1 MKTSLNKNI
10 CISLSLG
17 STHTGLIAASYESK
31 YAFNSQNSDALM
43 PGERELPRIQILGA
57 ARLNNNGAIKKGVVS
72 SIEALTSSILEAIDE
87 VERQSG
93 IEIDS
98 VRVCIAGSA
107 AQFDNHIET
116 CQIKGDE
123 IKAADLERVSAAVR
137 NQKPPMG
144 YEFIHMIPSSYS
156 VDGKHGI
163 QNPIGMQ
170 GTQLS
175 IMHHRVF
182 YPQADLHNIVRSC
195 NNAGIRVQSFA
206 FEPLAAA
213 EGVLTKDEKEF
224 GCISLSIGAHL
235 THACVYLGN
244 IPVYSKEY
252 PIGSHHITKDLSIG
266 LRTTQAEAE
275 RVKKELGK
283 AIEFSA
289 KDKNEKIEICS
300 IDGNHTRYVTR
311 KEINQI
317 IEPRVREILNTI
329 YFDLKRSKLIT
340 KTSKGIVLSGG
351 GALLSGMALATEEVF
366 SLHARV
372 GLPVN
377 ITGVVEGLKSP
388 IWASGVGTL
397 SPLFASI
404 HGEQNSFQIEETKK
418 IGSFATKIWHKLK
431 EPFASR

>member
-17 STHTGLIAASYESK
+17 STHTSLIAASYENK
-31 YAFNSQNSDALM
+31 PPLAQQDDHFQNDKDSS
-43 PGERELPRIQILGA
+43 RIQILGA
-57 ARLNNNGAIKKGVVS
+57 ARINNNGSIKKGVVS
-72 SIEALTSSILEAIDE
+72 SIDAVTASILETIDE

-93 IEIDS
+93 VEIDS
-98 VRVCIAGSA
+98 IRACIAGTA
-107 AQFDNHIET
+107 AKFDNHVET
-116 CQIKGDE
+116 CSIKGEE
-123 IKAADLERVSAAVR
+123 IRASDLERVSTAVR

-144 YEFIHMIPSSYS
+144 YDFIHMIPSSYS

-170 GTQLS
+170 GTSLS

-182 YPQADLHNIVRSC
+182 YPQADLHNIVRAC

-235 THACVYLGN
+235 THAAVYLGN

-283 AIEFSA
+283 AIEFST
-289 KDKNEKIEICS
+289 KDANEKIEICS
-300 IDGNHTRYVTR
+300 IDGNTSRYVTR

-329 YFDLKRSKLIT
+329 YTDLRRSKLIT

-351 GALLSGMALATEEVF
+351 GALLSGMALATEEIF

-372 GLPVN
+372 GMPIN
-377 ITGVVEGLKSP
+377 ITGATEGLKSP
-388 IWASGVGTL
+388 IWASSVGTL
-397 SPLFASI
+397 STLFATI
-404 HGEQNSFQIEETKK
+404 HGENSAFQTEESKR

>member
-17 STHTGLIAASYESK
+17 STHTGLIAASYENKSSL
-31 YAFNSQNSDALM
+31 NSQNIDNLLSNDK
-43 PGERELPRIQILGA
+43 ELPRLQILGA

-72 SIEALTSSILEAIDE
+72 SIEAVTASILETIDE

-98 VRVCIAGSA
+98 VRVCIAGTA
-107 AQFDNHIET
+107 AQFDNHLET
-116 CQIKGDE
+116 CPIKGEE
-123 IKAADLERVSAAVR
+123 IRASDLERVSAAVR

-144 YEFIHMIPSSYS
+144 YDFIHMIPSSYS

-170 GTQLS
+170 GNELS

-182 YPQADLHNIVRSC
+182 YPQADLHNIVRAC
-195 NNAGIRVQSFA
+195 NNAGVRVQGFA

-235 THACVYLGN
+235 THACVFLGN

-289 KDKNEKIEICS
+289 KDNNEKIEISS
-300 IDGNHTRYVTR
+300 IDGNNYRYVTK

-329 YFDLKRSKLIT
+329 YLDLKRSKLIT

-351 GALLSGMALATEEVF
+351 GALLSGMALATEEIF

-377 ITGVVEGLKSP
+377 IAGVIEGLKSP

-397 SPLFASI
+397 SPLFATI
-404 HGEQNSFQIEETKK
+404 HGDQSTFQIEETKK
-418 IGSFATKIWHKLK
+418 MGSFATKIWHKLK

>member
-17 STHTGLIAASYESK
+17 STHTSLIAASYENK
-31 YAFNSQNSDALM
+31 PPLAQQDDHFQNDKDSS
-43 PGERELPRIQILGA
+43 RIQILGA
-57 ARLNNNGAIKKGVVS
+57 ARINNNGSIKKGVVS
-72 SIEALTSSILEAIDE
+72 SIDAVTASILETIDE

-93 IEIDS
+93 VEIDS
-98 VRVCIAGSA
+98 IRACIAGTA
-107 AQFDNHIET
+107 AQFDNHVET
-116 CQIKGDE
+116 CSIKGEE
-123 IKAADLERVSAAVR
+123 IRASDLERVSTAVR

-144 YEFIHMIPSSYS
+144 YDFIHMIPSSYS

-170 GTQLS
+170 GTSLS

-182 YPQADLHNIVRSC
+182 YPQADLHNIVRAC

-235 THACVYLGN
+235 THAAVYLGN

-283 AIEFSA
+283 AIEFST
-289 KDKNEKIEICS
+289 KDANEKIEICS
-300 IDGNHTRYVTR
+300 IDGNTSRFVTR

-329 YFDLKRSKLIT
+329 YTDLRRSKLIT

-351 GALLSGMALATEEVF
+351 GALLSGMALATEEIF

-372 GLPVN
+372 GMPIN
-377 ITGVVEGLKSP
+377 ITGATEGLKSP
-388 IWASGVGTL
+388 IWASSVGTL
-397 SPLFASI
+397 STLFATI
-404 HGEQNSFQIEETKK
+404 HGENSAFQIEESKR

>member
-31 YAFNSQNSDALM
+31 IAFNSQNSDALM
-43 PGERELPRIQILGA
+43 LGERELPRIQILGA

-93 IEIDS
+93 IEIES

-107 AQFDNHIET
+107 AQFDNHIES
-116 CQIKGDE
+116 CHIKGEE

-170 GTQLS
+170 GSQLS

-300 IDGNHTRYVTR
+300 IDGNHTRFVTR

-377 ITGVVEGLKSP
+377 ITGVIEGLKSP